1 MYFTN
6 QIANTWYGYTNL
18 CPLGMIQ
25 RPYALFSQ
33 EVRYEFIHHEKSTM
47 SESSSLHVYT
57 IATPSLGDRSY
68 VVSDG
73 THAVVIDPQ
82 RDIDRVLDIIN
93 RHQLNVTHVFETH
106 VHNDYVTGGYT
117 LANETS
123 ATYVLSADDEM
134 FFSFHGARDGDTF
147 SSGNLTITVM
157 HTPGHTPT
165 HLSYL
170 ITDGAEQ
177 AVFTGGSLLYGS
189 VGRTDLIS
197 RARAEELTRLQH
209 ASAKRLATLADDTTV
224 FPTHGFGSFC
234 SSAAADETMT
244 RTDEKY
250 GVEISTIG
258 EQKQQNIALTT
269 ADTDTLVELI
279 LGGLDAYPRYY
290 VHMAPRNRIGPGPIN
305 LDPPRSVDA
314 TELARRIHDGEWVV
328 DMRERR
334 VFAKDH
340 ITGTV
345 NVEIGN
351 SFTTYL
357 AWIIP
362 WGTPVTLIG
371 DTEEDVAEAQRQLV
385 RVGIDRPV
393 AQATGGVEQYG
404 AGLDRSA
411 YDVKTFADYV
421 TQTASGHAITLLDVR
436 RHDERQ
442 VAAVA
447 NSVHIPMHELERRI
461 HELPNDQPVWVHC
474 ASGFRASIA
483 ASLITRMGREVVLI
497 DDDDT
502 NMPRA

>member
-1 MYFTN
+1 MS
-6 QIANTWYGYTNL
+6 A
-18 CPLGMIQ
+18 
-25 RPYALFSQ
+25 S
-33 EVRYEFIHHEKSTM
+33 STFNV
-47 SESSSLHVYT
+47 HT

-68 VVSDG
+68 VVTDG

-93 RHQLNVTHVFETH
+93 THQLTVTHVCETH

-117 LANETS
+117 LAHELD

-134 FFSFHGARDGDTF
+134 FFTFHGVRDGDTF
-147 SSGNLTITVM
+147 TSGKLTVTVM

-170 ITDGAEQ
+170 ITDGNEQ

-234 SSAAADETMT
+234 SSAAADATMSH
-244 RTDEKY
+244 TDPKY

-258 EQKQQNIALTT
+258 AQKKQNIALTT
-269 ADTDTLVELI
+269 ADTDTLVDII

-290 VHMAPRNRIGPGPIN
+290 VHMAPRNRIGPAPVN
-305 LDPPRSVDA
+305 LTPPANVEPD
-314 TELARRIHDGEWVV
+314 ELVRRIRDGEWVV
-328 DMRERR
+328 DLRDRR
-334 VFAKDH
+334 VYAKDH
-340 ITGTV
+340 VTGTV

-371 DTEEDVAEAQRQLV
+371 DTEADVHEAQRQLV

-393 AQATGGVEQYG
+393 AKATGGVTTYG
-404 AGLDRSA
+404 AGLPRGT
-411 YDVKTFADYV
+411 YDVASFSDYV
-421 TQTASGHAITLLDVR
+421 TAVKNDPDMTLLDVR
-436 RHDERQ
+436 RHDERKT
-442 VAAVA
+442 AAVRA
-447 NSVHIPMHELERRI
+447 SVHIPMHELERRI
-461 HELPNDQPVWVHC
+461 DELPKDRPVWVHC

-483 ASLITRMGREVVLI
+483 ASMIARLGRDVVLI
-497 DDDDT
+497 DDQDA
-502 NMPRA
+502 NMPV